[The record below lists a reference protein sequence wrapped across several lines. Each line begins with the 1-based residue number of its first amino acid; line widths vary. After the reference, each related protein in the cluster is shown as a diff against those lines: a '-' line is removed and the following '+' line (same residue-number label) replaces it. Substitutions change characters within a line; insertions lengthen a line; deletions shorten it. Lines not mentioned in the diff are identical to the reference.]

1 MGKRHGVGMIETTEL
16 ALGDAGVLAP
26 GRWRWL
32 RTLGWTV
39 VMLAAMVAL
48 LAMQAVARKF
58 AVPHPMLVTIALASL
73 VLAYVAYYALVRF
86 GERRRVTEIALAA
99 LPRDLGIG
107 VLIGLGMFTLVF
119 ASLRGLGVYTLAP
132 GQWTDW
138 VHDVRETLATGLVE
152 ELLMRLVLFRLLIR
166 AFGVWPALIVSALFF
181 GGAHLANPNSSY
193 VAALAIAVEAGLM
206 LAAFYLL
213 TGRIWMS
220 VGVHAAWNFAQ
231 GAIFG
236 ARVSGQAGTGS
247 LFVSAPVPGSSVA
260 LSGGA
265 FGPEASLPAV
275 VIGLAIFLIV
285 LRAARRAQPGLWESG
300 AAGPERGQP
309 VEALV

>member
-1 MGKRHGVGMIETTEL
+1 MIGHGEL
-16 ALGDAGVLAP
+16 ALGEAGVLAP

-32 RTLGWTV
+32 RTLGWAV
-39 VMLAAMVAL
+39 AMLAVLIAVL
-48 LAMQAVARKF
+48 SMQAVARKV
-58 AVPHPMLVTIALASL
+58 AVPHPALVAIALASL
-73 VLAYVAYYALVRF
+73 VVAYGAYYALVRF
-86 GERRRVTEIALAA
+86 GERRRVTELALAP
-99 LPRDLGIG
+99 LPRELGIG

-119 ASLRGLGVYTLAP
+119 ASLRLLGVYTMAP
-132 GQWTDW
+132 GVWSDW

-166 AFGVWPALIVSALFF
+166 ACGVWPALIVSALFF
-181 GGAHLANPNSSY
+181 GAAHLANPNASY
-193 VAALAIAVEAGLM
+193 VAAIAIAVEAGLM

-236 ARVSGQAGTGS
+236 ARVSGQTGTGS
-247 LFVSAPVPGSSVA
+247 LFVSGPVPGSSVA
-260 LSGGA
+260 LSGGD

-275 VIGLAIFLIV
+275 LIGLAIFLIV
-285 LRAARRAQPGLWESG
+285 LHAARRAQPQLWGSG
-300 AAGPERGQP
+300 AGGG
-309 VEALV
+309 

>member
-1 MGKRHGVGMIETTEL
+1 MIGTTEL
-16 ALGDAGVLAP
+16 ALGEAGALAP
-26 GRWRWL
+26 GRWRWA
-32 RTLGWTV
+32 RTLGWAV
-39 VMLAAMVAL
+39 VMLACLMLVLSAPAL
-48 LAMQAVARKF
+48 ARK
-58 AVPHPMLVTIALASL
+58 ALVPHAALVAIALGSL
-73 VLAYVAYYALVRF
+73 VAAYAVYAALVRF
-86 GERRRVTEIALAA
+86 GERRSVSELALAP
-99 LPRDLGIG
+99 LPRDLVIG
-107 VLIGLGMFTLVF
+107 LLIGLGMFTLVF
-119 ASLRGLGVYTLAP
+119 ASLRLLGVYTLAP
-132 GQWTDW
+132 GDWTDW
-138 VHDVRETLATGLVE
+138 GHDLRETLATGLVE
-152 ELLMRLVLFRLLIR
+152 ELLVRLVLFRLLMR
-166 AFGVWPALIVSALFF
+166 AFGMWPALIGSALLF
-181 GGAHLANPNSSY
+181 GGAHLMNANATW
-193 VAALAIAVEAGLM
+193 VAALAIAIEAGLM

-220 VGVHAAWNFAQ
+220 VGVHAAWNFTQ

-236 ARVSGQAGTGS
+236 ARVSGQTGTGS

-300 AAGPERGQP
+300 AAGPERGQS